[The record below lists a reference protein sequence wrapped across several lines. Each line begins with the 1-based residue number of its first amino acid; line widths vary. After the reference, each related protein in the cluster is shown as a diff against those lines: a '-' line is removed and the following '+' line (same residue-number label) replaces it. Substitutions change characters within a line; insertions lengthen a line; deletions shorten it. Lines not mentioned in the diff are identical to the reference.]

1 MVLITSNFYFTI
13 YQLVI
18 QKKKHFIQNMKE
30 HNYRPKMICK
40 QGQNGTLA
48 TKLNPPLLCVSI
60 NIVNRNLNTQYIHVA
75 ILKYSYNYESDL
87 IFKSLIV
94 DNLFNYFP
102 PCYCDTFV

>member
-1 MVLITSNFYFTI
+1 
-13 YQLVI
+13 
-18 QKKKHFIQNMKE
+18 MKE

-75 ILKYSYNYESDL
+75 ILKYSCNYGSGL
-87 IFKSLIV
+87 IFK
-94 DNLFNYFP
+94 
-102 PCYCDTFV
+102 TFDCGQSI